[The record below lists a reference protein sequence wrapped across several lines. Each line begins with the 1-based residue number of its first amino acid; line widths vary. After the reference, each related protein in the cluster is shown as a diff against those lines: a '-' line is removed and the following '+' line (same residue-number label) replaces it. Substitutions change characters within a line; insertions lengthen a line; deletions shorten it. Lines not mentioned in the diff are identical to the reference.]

1 MEWDSNPRLLRDW
14 CLKPAPWTARPS
26 NLKFRADVHGIPTM
40 SAPLPQKK
48 PKGFF
53 PVRELNPGLAG
64 ESRLS

>member
-26 NLKFRADVHGIPTM
+26 NLKFRADVYGIPTM
-40 SAPLPQKK
+40 LLTKK
-48 PKGFF
+48 AKGFF